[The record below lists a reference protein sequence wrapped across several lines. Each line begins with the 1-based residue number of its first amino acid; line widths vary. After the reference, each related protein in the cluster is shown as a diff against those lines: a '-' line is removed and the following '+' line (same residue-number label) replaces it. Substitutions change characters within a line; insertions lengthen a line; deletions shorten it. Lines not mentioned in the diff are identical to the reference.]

1 MRILFF
7 ILDLLAF
14 ILITFIV
21 VTLRYGGCHTYLFLP
36 TIKTLAPAFMLCSV
50 ILWVFSFYDFS
61 LIKMQRLD
69 YRNTIIAFAISLLGS
84 AFGIYFGASI
94 FNMATPKLI
103 LISVFIIYFSY
114 IYFTRKAYASLTFYR
129 QKILLLG
136 KSDTLKLIEKTLR
149 KSRAYKLLGRFET
162 PQEAQKISPDNV
174 DLIIMGSKML
184 QETENAWAV
193 ISTKFLNKG
202 VLLTTDY
209 NFHEELFKC
218 SSKGSLK
225 DNIWILRGVAS
236 RQQEHFYPVIKRAMD
251 IIFCLILTPVLLPL
265 GIVTYFMIKW
275 VDGVSPFFFQ
285 ERIGKNEQ
293 NIFIYK
299 FRTMK
304 PGTEEIT
311 KTGNILRRFRLD
323 EIPQLINIFKGDIS
337 IVGPRPIW
345 NDEYYFLNK
354 YLPCHNIRSIIKP
367 GLTGWAQ
374 LNFKAPPTYCVQENL
389 KNMEHIPDSTF
400 DAAKTRL
407 CYDIWYIKNRS
418 FFLDVEIMFKTAK
431 RAFIKDKKFD

>member
-61 LIKMQRLD
+61 LIKMQRID
-69 YRNTIIAFAISLLGS
+69 YRNTIIAFALSLLGS
-84 AFGIYFGASI
+84 AFGIYFGASL
-94 FNMATPKLI
+94 FNMATPKTI

-114 IYFTRKAYASLTFYR
+114 IYFTRKAYASFTFYPP
-129 QKILLLG
+129 KILLLG
-136 KSDTLKLIEKTLR
+136 KSNTLKLIEKTLR

-225 DNIWILRGVAS
+225 DNTWILLGVAS
-236 RQQEHFYPVIKRAMD
+236 RQQERFYPIIKRAMD
-251 IIFCLILTPVLLPL
+251 IIFCLILIPAFLPL
-265 GIVTYFMIKW
+265 GAIIWLFIKLT
-275 VDGVSPFFFQ
+275 DGIDPVFKQ
-285 ERIGKNEQ
+285 KRIGKLEREIN
-293 NIFIYK
+293 IYK
-299 FRTMK
+299 FRTMHAN
-304 PGTEEIT
+304 TETVT
-311 KTGNILRRFRLD
+311 KSGKILRRFRLD
-323 EIPQLINIFKGDIS
+323 ELPQLINILRGDIS
-337 IVGPRPIW
+337 IVGPRPLALEDYKAITE
-345 NDEYYFLNK
+345 N
-354 YLPCHNIRSIIKP
+354 LPANSIRSIIKP

-374 LNFKAPPTYCVQENL
+374 LNFKAPPNYSVAGQAVSEEFL
-389 KNMEHIPDSTF
+389 DS
-400 DAAKTRL
+400 AKTRL

>member
-14 ILITFIV
+14 FLITFAV
-21 VTLRYGGCHTYLFLP
+21 VSLRYGGCHTYLFLP
-36 TIKTLAPAFMLCSV
+36 TIKTLAPAFMLCSI

-84 AFGIYFGASI
+84 AFGIYFGASL
-94 FNMATPKLI
+94 FNMATPKTI
-103 LISVFIIYFSY
+103 LISVFIVYFSY
-114 IYFTRKAYASLTFYR
+114 IYLTRKAYASLTLYR

-136 KSDTLKLIEKTLR
+136 DSDTLKLIEKSLR
-149 KSRAYKLLGRFET
+149 KNRAYKLLGRFEE
-162 PQEAQKISPDNV
+162 PEEAQKIKADDV

-184 QETENAWAV
+184 QEKENAWTI
-193 ISTKFLNKG
+193 ISTNFLNKG

-209 NFHEELFKC
+209 NFHEELFKR

-225 DNIWILRGVAS
+225 DGVWLLRGVAS
-236 RQQEHFYPVIKRAMD
+236 RQQEQFYPIIKRAMD
-251 IIFCLILTPVLLPL
+251 IIFCLALIPVFLPL
-265 GIVTYFMIKW
+265 SAVIWLFIKFIDGIDPVFK
-275 VDGVSPFFFQ
+275 Q
-285 ERIGKNEQ
+285 KRIGKLEQ
-293 NIFIYK
+293 TINIYK
-299 FRTMK
+299 FRSMYDN
-304 PGTEEIT
+304 TETVT
-311 KTGNILRRFRLD
+311 KTGKFLRRFRLD
-323 EIPQLINIFKGDIS
+323 ELPQLINILRGDIS
-337 IVGPRPIW
+337 IVGPRPLALEDYQIITSAVPA
-345 NDEYYFLNK
+345 NS
-354 YLPCHNIRSIIKP
+354 IRSIIKP

-374 LNFKAPPTYCVQENL
+374 LNFKAPPNYSASEQSLNEDFL
-389 KNMEHIPDSTF
+389 

>member
-61 LIKMQRLD
+61 LINMQRLD

-94 FNMATPKLI
+94 FNMATPKTI

-114 IYFTRKAYASLTFYR
+114 IYFTRKAYASFTFYPQR
-129 QKILLLG
+129 LLLLG

-149 KSRAYKLLGRFET
+149 KNRAYKLLGRFET

-184 QETENAWAV
+184 QETENAWTI
-193 ISTKFLNKG
+193 ISTKFLNRG

-225 DNIWILRGVAS
+225 DNTWILRGVAS
-236 RQQEHFYPVIKRAMD
+236 RQQEHFYPIIKRAMD
-251 IIFCLILTPVLLPL
+251 IIFCLVLIPVFLPL
-265 GIVTYFMIKW
+265 SAVIWLFIKII
-275 VDGVSPFFFQ
+275 DGVDPVFKQ
-285 ERIGKNEQ
+285 KRTGKLEQ
-293 NIFIYK
+293 TINIYK
-299 FRTMK
+299 FRSMYDN
-304 PGTEEIT
+304 TETVT
-311 KTGNILRRFRLD
+311 KTGGFLRRFRLD
-323 EIPQLINIFKGDIS
+323 ELPQLINILRGDIS
-337 IVGPRPIW
+337 IVGPRPLALEDYQIITSA
-345 NDEYYFLNK
+345 
-354 YLPCHNIRSIIKP
+354 LPANSIRSIIKP

-374 LNFKAPPTYCVQENL
+374 LNFKAPPNYSATEQSLNE
-389 KNMEHIPDSTF
+389 TF
-400 DAAKTRL
+400 LDAAKTRL

-418 FFLDVEIMFKTAK
+418 FFLDVEIMLKTAK

>member
-84 AFGIYFGASI
+84 AFGIYFGASL
-94 FNMATPKLI
+94 FNMATPKTI
-103 LISVFIIYFSY
+103 LISVFIIYFTY
-114 IYFTRKAYASLTFYR
+114 IYFTRKLYATLTFYR
-129 QKILLLG
+129 YKVLLLG
-136 KSDTLKLIEKTLR
+136 DSDTLKIIEKALR
-149 KSRAYKLLGRFET
+149 KNRAFKVLGRFEE
-162 PQEAQKISPDNV
+162 PEDAKKIKADST
-174 DLIIMGSKML
+174 DLIIMGSKMI
-184 QETENAWAV
+184 QEKENTWAV

-251 IIFCLILTPVLLPL
+251 IIFCLILIPAFLPL
-265 GIVTYFMIKW
+265 GAIIWLFIKLT
-275 VDGVSPFFFQ
+275 DGIDPVFKQ
-285 ERIGKNEQ
+285 KRIGKLEREIN
-293 NIFIYK
+293 IYK
-299 FRTMK
+299 FRTMHAN
-304 PGTEEIT
+304 TETVT
-311 KTGNILRRFRLD
+311 KSGKILRRFRLD
-323 EIPQLINIFKGDIS
+323 ELPQLINILRGDIS
-337 IVGPRPIW
+337 IVGPRPLALEDYKAITE
-345 NDEYYFLNK
+345 N
-354 YLPCHNIRSIIKP
+354 LPANSIRSIIKP

-374 LNFKAPPTYCVQENL
+374 LNFKAPPNYSVAGQAVSEEFL
-389 KNMEHIPDSTF
+389 

>member
-36 TIKTLAPAFMLCSV
+36 TIKTLAPAFMLCSI

-61 LIKMQRLD
+61 FIKMQRLD
-69 YRNTIIAFAISLLGS
+69 YRNTVIAFTISLLGS
-84 AFGIYFGASI
+84 AFGIYFAASI
-94 FNMATPKLI
+94 FNMATPKTI
-103 LISVFIIYFSY
+103 LISVFIIYFAY
-114 IYFTRKAYASLTFYR
+114 MYFSRRAYSALTFYR

-149 KSRAYKLLGRFET
+149 KNRSYKLLGRFET

-209 NFHEELFKC
+209 NFHEELFKR

-225 DNIWILRGVAS
+225 DGVWLLRGVAS
-236 RQQEHFYPVIKRAMD
+236 RQQEQFYPIIKRTMD
-251 IIFCLILTPVLLPL
+251 IIFCLLLVPVFLPL
-265 GIVTYFMIKW
+265 SILIWLFIKFI
-275 VDGVSPFFFQ
+275 DGVDPIFKQ
-285 ERIGKNEQ
+285 KRVGKLEQ
-293 NIFIYK
+293 TINIYK
-299 FRTMK
+299 FRSMYDN
-304 PGTEEIT
+304 TETVT
-311 KTGNILRRFRLD
+311 KTGKFLRRFRLD
-323 EIPQLINIFKGDIS
+323 ELPQLINILRGDIS
-337 IVGPRPIW
+337 VVGPRPLALDDYKIITSA
-345 NDEYYFLNK
+345 
-354 YLPCHNIRSIIKP
+354 LPANSIRSIIKP

-374 LNFKAPPTYCVQENL
+374 LNFKAPPNYSAAKQKLNEDPL
-389 KNMEHIPDSTF
+389 

-418 FFLDVEIMFKTAK
+418 FFLDMEIMFKTAK

>member
-14 ILITFIV
+14 IIITFIV

-69 YRNTIIAFAISLLGS
+69 YRNTIIAFALSLLGS
-84 AFGIYFGASI
+84 AFGIYFGASL
-94 FNMATPKLI
+94 FNMATPKTI
-103 LISVFIIYFSY
+103 LISVFIIYFTY
-114 IYFTRKAYASLTFYR
+114 IYFTRKLYATLTFYR
-129 QKILLLG
+129 YKVLLLG
-136 KSDTLKLIEKTLR
+136 DSDTLKIIEKALR
-149 KSRAYKLLGRFET
+149 KNRAFKVLGRFEE
-162 PQEAQKISPDNV
+162 PEDAKKIKADST
-174 DLIIMGSKML
+174 DLIIMGSKMI
-184 QETENAWAV
+184 QEKENAWAV

-225 DNIWILRGVAS
+225 DNIWLLREVAS
-236 RQQEHFYPVIKRAMD
+236 RQQERFYPIIKRAMD
-251 IIFCLILTPVLLPL
+251 IIFCLVLIPVFLPL
-265 GIVTYFMIKW
+265 SAVIWLFIKII
-275 VDGVSPFFFQ
+275 DGVDPVFKQ
-285 ERIGKNEQ
+285 KRTGKLEQ
-293 NIFIYK
+293 TINIYK
-299 FRTMK
+299 FRSMYDN
-304 PGTEEIT
+304 TETVT
-311 KTGNILRRFRLD
+311 KTGGFLRRFRLD
-323 EIPQLINIFKGDIS
+323 ELPQLINILRGDIS
-337 IVGPRPIW
+337 IVGPRPLALEDYKAITE
-345 NDEYYFLNK
+345 N
-354 YLPCHNIRSIIKP
+354 LPANSIRSIIKP

-374 LNFKAPPTYCVQENL
+374 LNFKAPPNYSAAEQSLNEKL
-389 KNMEHIPDSTF
+389 L

>member
-14 ILITFIV
+14 IIITFIV

-61 LIKMQRLD
+61 LIKMQRID
-69 YRNTIIAFAISLLGS
+69 YRNTIIAFALSLLGS
-84 AFGIYFGASI
+84 AFGIYFGASL
-94 FNMATPKLI
+94 FNMATPKTI
-103 LISVFIIYFSY
+103 LISVFIIYFTY
-114 IYFTRKAYASLTFYR
+114 IYFTRKLYATLTFYR
-129 QKILLLG
+129 YKVLLLG
-136 KSDTLKLIEKTLR
+136 DSDTLKIIEKALR
-149 KSRAYKLLGRFET
+149 KNRAFKVLGRFEE
-162 PQEAQKISPDNV
+162 PEDAKKIKADST
-174 DLIIMGSKML
+174 DLIIMGSKMI
-184 QETENAWAV
+184 QEKENAWAV

-225 DNIWILRGVAS
+225 DNIWLLREVAS
-236 RQQEHFYPVIKRAMD
+236 RQQERFYPIIKRAMD
-251 IIFCLILTPVLLPL
+251 IIFCLILIPAFLPL
-265 GIVTYFMIKW
+265 GAIIWLFIKLT
-275 VDGVSPFFFQ
+275 DGIDPVFKQ
-285 ERIGKNEQ
+285 KRIGKLEREIN
-293 NIFIYK
+293 IYK
-299 FRTMK
+299 FRTMYAN
-304 PGTEEIT
+304 TETVT
-311 KTGNILRRFRLD
+311 KSGKILRRFRLD
-323 EIPQLINIFKGDIS
+323 ELPQLINILRGDIS
-337 IVGPRPIW
+337 IVGPRPLALEDYKAITE
-345 NDEYYFLNK
+345 N
-354 YLPCHNIRSIIKP
+354 LPANSIRSIIKP

-374 LNFKAPPTYCVQENL
+374 LNFKAPPNYSAAEQSLNEKL
-389 KNMEHIPDSTF
+389 L